1 MTNLLEWRF
10 ENFFILSFVFHPLE
24 IFKSKSNF
32 VKSLHKIKVQGRI
45 LGNNIFLFF
54 FSVDRPNLSE
64 PKKVEN
70 LQNKVI
76 SSLRDHVTYN
86 PDAQRKGS
94 QYFSRIL
101 DRLPVLR
108 TLSSDGCQ
116 KLFYLKV
123 ESQYPVSPILEKIMM
138 SNLPFWH
145 YYHSESPFKFW
156 STSNRPLRRLKCKQT
171 QRKSVRSCD
180 EGCLVI

>member
-1 MTNLLEWRF
+1 M
-10 ENFFILSFVFHPLE
+10 
-24 IFKSKSNF
+24 
-32 VKSLHKIKVQGRI
+32 KSLHKIKVQGRI

-138 SNLPFWH
+138 SNLPF
-145 YYHSESPFKFW
+145 
-156 STSNRPLRRLKCKQT
+156 
-171 QRKSVRSCD
+171 
-180 EGCLVI
+180 

>member
-1 MTNLLEWRF
+1 MLLTKLF
-10 ENFFILSFVFHPLE
+10 ANFI
-24 IFKSKSNF
+24 
-32 VKSLHKIKVQGRI
+32 
-45 LGNNIFLFF
+45 
-54 FSVDRPNLSE
+54 SVDRPNISE

-70 LQNKVI
+70 MQNKVI
-76 SSLRDHVTYN
+76 NSLRDHVTYN

-123 ESQYPVSPILEKIMM
+123 ESQYPVSPLLEKMMM
-138 SNLPFWH
+138 SNLTTF
-145 YYHSESPFKFW
+145 
-156 STSNRPLRRLKCKQT
+156 
-171 QRKSVRSCD
+171 
-180 EGCLVI
+180 

>member
-1 MTNLLEWRF
+1 M
-10 ENFFILSFVFHPLE
+10 
-24 IFKSKSNF
+24 
-32 VKSLHKIKVQGRI
+32 
-45 LGNNIFLFF
+45 
-54 FSVDRPNLSE
+54 DRPNLSE

-145 YYHSESPFKFW
+145 YYHSATPFKFW
-156 STSNRPLRRLKCKQT
+156 STSKRPLRRTKCKQT
-171 QRKSVRSCD
+171 QRKKRA
-180 EGCLVI
+180 LVWWRLLSNLMFLLLVTYLALKNNHNQSMEMKIPPFLYETVHNGKSLLQILISI